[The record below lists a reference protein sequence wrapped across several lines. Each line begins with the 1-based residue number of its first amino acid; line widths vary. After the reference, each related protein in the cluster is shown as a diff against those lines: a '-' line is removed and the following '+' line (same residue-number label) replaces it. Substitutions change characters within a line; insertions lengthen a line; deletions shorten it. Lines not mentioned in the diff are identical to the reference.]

1 MQLLEKRAYFCYKM
15 GVPLCSGNI
24 GIKYLFLIFKQLVF
38 NKQALFLTL
47 YKLHCSALYT
57 IQCISFQA
65 SLFQEAATREV
76 VASVWAT
83 SGSYLWTEPSP
94 RHSVGLD
101 WYDINLDNILP
112 FCDTYFYCKAP
123 TFLWKAEICHSSMV
137 LVSVAS
143 ACIAQLC
150 PSSDFVW
157 AHCVFRPID

>member
-1 MQLLEKRAYFCYKM
+1 MQWQYRYKILIPYF
-15 GVPLCSGNI
+15 
-24 GIKYLFLIFKQLVF
+24 QT
-38 NKQALFLTL
+38 A
-47 YKLHCSALYT
+47 
-57 IQCISFQA
+57 SFQQVGFIPNPIQA
-65 SLFQEAATREV
+65 ALLCLKYNPVYFFLGFPILGSSHKGSCGFSVGHFRKLFVE
-76 VASVWAT
+76 
-83 SGSYLWTEPSP
+83 EPSP

-123 TFLWKAEICHSSMV
+123 TFLWKGEICHSSMV